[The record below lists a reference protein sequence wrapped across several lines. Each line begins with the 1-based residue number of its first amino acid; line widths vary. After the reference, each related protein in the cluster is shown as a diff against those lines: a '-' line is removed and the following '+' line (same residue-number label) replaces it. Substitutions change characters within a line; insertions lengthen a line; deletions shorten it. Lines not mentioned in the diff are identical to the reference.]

1 MQLAELV
8 TLFNTLLASP
18 FFPFIVFAILG
29 LLTPVINRI
38 FRGKVTAYWP
48 LVSLGIF
55 AILVLPRW
63 ATVLTS
69 PIMTPSLL
77 FDSIS
82 LFFVTLFIVVG
93 FAVTIA
99 SIDYFRE
106 NHNQEIYYTLL
117 QLALLGMMLISMA
130 VDLIVMFAGW
140 ILVAVTSYTLV
151 VIRKEDAK
159 GVEAGVKYFI
169 MGAASS
175 SILFLGIS
183 ITYGLTGSTQLAE
196 ISTAWAAL
204 DPNLIPLALLG
215 VMLILVGFGFKM
227 GITPF
232 HMWLPDTYEG
242 APQPVSAFLGGGS
255 NKAAFAAAIRVFIL
269 GFLVFRFQWTAA
281 FAFLALIT
289 MTWGNIAA
297 LSQKTLPRLLA
308 YSAIAQAGYTIIGL
322 AAPTVLGLSGFM
334 FHALNDG
341 VAKTGAFIAAA
352 AVAFTLSKT
361 KLSDYKGLGKRMP
374 ITAFSLAILLLALAG
389 IPPLSGFFSKLI
401 LFTAA
406 VEVGLIW
413 LALAGVL
420 NSAFSLAYYGWIIK
434 RMYMDEPEESDADQT
449 IRESRKFQFA
459 LVALAAATILIG
471 LFSGIIIGYI
481 ETMVIGF
488 YP

>member
-1 MQLAELV
+1 MQLAELI
-8 TLFNTLLASP
+8 TLFNALLASP

-38 FRGKVTAYWP
+38 FRGKVTPYWP

-55 AILVLPRW
+55 AVLVLPRW
-63 ATVLTS
+63 ATVVTS
-69 PIMTPSLL
+69 PIVTPSLL
-77 FDSIS
+77 FDGIS

-93 FAVTIA
+93 FAVIIA
-99 SIDYFRE
+99 SIDYFKE
-106 NHNQEIYYTLL
+106 NPNQEIFYTLL

-159 GVEAGVKYFI
+159 GAEAGVKYFI
-169 MGAASS
+169 MGASS
-175 SILFLGIS
+175 SAILFLGIS
-183 ITYGLTGSTQLAE
+183 IIFGLTGSTQLTE
-196 ISTAWAAL
+196 ISTALATL
-204 DPNLIPLALLG
+204 DSNLIPLALLG
-215 VMLILVGFGFKM
+215 IMLILVGFGFKI
-227 GITPF
+227 GIVPF

-269 GFLVFRFQWTAA
+269 GFLVFRFQWTVA

-322 AAPTVLGLSGFM
+322 AVPTVLGLSGFM
-334 FHALNDG
+334 FHALNDAL
-341 VAKTGAFIAAA
+341 AKTGAFIAAA

-361 KLSDYKGLGKRMP
+361 SLSDYKGLGKRMP
-374 ITAFSLAILLLALAG
+374 ITAFSLTILLLALAG

-434 RMYMDEPEESDADQT
+434 RMYMDEPDEPSADQT
-449 IRESRKFQFA
+449 VKESRKFQFA
-459 LVALAAATILIG
+459 LIALAAITILIG

-481 ETMVIGF
+481 ETIVIGF